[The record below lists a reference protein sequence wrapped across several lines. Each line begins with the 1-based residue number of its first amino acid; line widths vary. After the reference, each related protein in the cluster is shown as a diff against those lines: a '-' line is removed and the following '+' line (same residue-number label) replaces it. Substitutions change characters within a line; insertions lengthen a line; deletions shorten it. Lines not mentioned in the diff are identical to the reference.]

1 MEAHRGSSEELC
13 SYKSLTL
20 QHTKCRDG
28 CTALVKTR
36 KDLSKGAKIT
46 QGMVIVSTFL
56 NFLTC
61 YLLCKVERLVLSS
74 ENCDNAMEISHVKC
88 TEPDTE

>member
-1 MEAHRGSSEELC
+1 MEAHRGSSEELR

-20 QHTKCRDG
+20 QHTKRRDG

-46 QGMVIVSTFL
+46 QG
-56 NFLTC
+56 
-61 YLLCKVERLVLSS
+61 YG
-74 ENCDNAMEISHVKC
+74 NCEHIS
-88 TEPDTE
+88 